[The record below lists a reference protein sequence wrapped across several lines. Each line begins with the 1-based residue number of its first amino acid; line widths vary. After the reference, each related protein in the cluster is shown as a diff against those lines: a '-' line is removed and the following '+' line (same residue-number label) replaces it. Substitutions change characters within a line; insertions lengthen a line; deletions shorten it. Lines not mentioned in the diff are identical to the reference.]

1 MASYGFTLYFS
12 KKLDRATALE
22 RILALP
28 ACKPDPDLTDHYWSE
43 WVHLNL
49 GNVDHSYTQ
58 RNIRHTT
65 GIEAG
70 DFYVAIR
77 VHTAEEEAF
86 RQKWDRTLDLL
97 SSGEDAIALKEF
109 CAIMFIQRDGQ
120 LTLDNSNGDL
130 SPYYRDYILSKR
142 PAQLAPLGLL
152 IEQPE

>member
-12 KKLDRATALE
+12 KKLDRATALK

-28 ACKPDPDLTDHYWSE
+28 GCKPDPDSPDSYWSE

-49 GNVDHSYTQ
+49 GNVDHPYMQ

-65 GIEAG
+65 GLEVG
-70 DFYVAIR
+70 EFYVALR
-77 VHTAEEEAF
+77 VHTADETAF
-86 RQKWDRTLDLL
+86 RQKWDRTLELL
-97 SSGEDAIALKEF
+97 SPGEDTIAIKEF
-109 CAIMFIQRDGQ
+109 CAIIFIQRDGQ
-120 LTLDNSNGDL
+120 LTLDDSNGDL

-152 IEQPE
+152 SETE